1 MKGEVKMFDKG
12 ILSHKIADNIKD
24 LIKDKK
30 LQPEDKLPNE
40 LELAE
45 ELNVS
50 RSTIREAI
58 KILVSNNIL
67 QVKRGKGT
75 FVSENPGI
83 IKDPLGVTFMNEQDL
98 HHYLFE
104 TRLIIEPEIVALAV
118 DRINDHQLI
127 ELETAFEKMKDK
139 IIKKED
145 HTQWDKKFHNIIAES
160 TGNPIVQR
168 IIPIIS
174 DSITEGYKRT
184 KKRPK
189 SGEIVL
195 TNHQKLLEAIKEKDR
210 EKAKAC
216 MKRIILYG
224 MEK

>member
-1 MKGEVKMFDKG
+1 MFDKE
-12 ILSHKIADNIKD
+12 ILSQKIADNIKD

-50 RSTIREAI
+50 RSTVREAI
-58 KILVSNNIL
+58 KILVSKNIL
-67 QVKRGKGT
+67 EVKRGKGT

-104 TRLIIEPEIVALAV
+104 TRLIIEPEIVALCV
-118 DRINDHQLI
+118 DRIDEDQLE
-127 ELETAFEKMKDK
+127 ELEAAFEKMKDK
-139 IIKKED
+139 LIKKED
-145 HTQWDKKFHNIIAES
+145 HTEWDKKFHCIIAES
-160 TGNPIVQR
+160 TGNPIVKR
-168 IIPIIS
+168 IVPIIS
-174 DSITEGYKRT
+174 DSITEGYKKTR
-184 KKRPK
+184 KRPK

-195 TNHQKLLEAIKEKDR
+195 KNHQRLLEAIKEKDR
-210 EKAKAC
+210 EKAKDW
-216 MKRIILYG
+216 MKTIILYG